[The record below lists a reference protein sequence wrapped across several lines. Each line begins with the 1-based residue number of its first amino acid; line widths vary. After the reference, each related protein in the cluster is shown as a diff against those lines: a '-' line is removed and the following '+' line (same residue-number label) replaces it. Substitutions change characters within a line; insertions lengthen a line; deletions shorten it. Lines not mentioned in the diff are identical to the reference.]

1 MRRKESHFASPQVL
15 KTAGHLASLV
25 KQARLARGW
34 SQAALAE
41 RARISAPTMH
51 RIERG
56 AVETSLG
63 AWLAVL
69 ECLGLLSRLT
79 DIRDPASA
87 ALLDETRTKRPVRKS
102 SVADLDF

>member
-1 MRRKESHFASPQVL
+1 MRRKETTFATADAL
-15 KTAGHLASLV
+15 KAAQHLARLV

-34 SQAALAE
+34 SQAELAE

-56 AVETSLG
+56 AVESSLG

-69 ECLGLLSRLT
+69 ERVGLLSRVLELQ
-79 DIRDPASA
+79 DPASA
-87 ALLDETRTKRPVRKS
+87 ALLDETRAKRPRRKS
-102 SVADLDF
+102 PVGDLDF